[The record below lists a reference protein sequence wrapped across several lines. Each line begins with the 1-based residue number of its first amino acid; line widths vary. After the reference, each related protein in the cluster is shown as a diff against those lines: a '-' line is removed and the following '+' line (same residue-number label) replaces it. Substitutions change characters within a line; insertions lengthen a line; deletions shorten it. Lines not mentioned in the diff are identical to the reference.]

1 MAGLFLKRT
10 PNVAHLRV
18 LLLEYWRRRLSA
30 RGLYTTASGGSFPFI
45 FRKTYTII
53 HLFCSDFVFIEI
65 FRAKISPS
73 FRLSPCHTAKLVSVS
88 PFSKFTKPSE
98 PCILCEVFSSR
109 NELCEIK
116 FEFLMQSQFM
126 KPAKNF
132 HLQ

>member
-53 HLFCSDFVFIEI
+53 HLFCSDFV
-65 FRAKISPS
+65 
-73 FRLSPCHTAKLVSVS
+73 LSWVQTLNSVRVQWRKDRILFVS
-88 PFSKFTKPSE
+88 
-98 PCILCEVFSSR
+98 
-109 NELCEIK
+109 
-116 FEFLMQSQFM
+116 
-126 KPAKNF
+126 
-132 HLQ
+132 